1 MSQDSELFDQR
12 AKVAADLAEHAV
24 LDNVRERELRSAA
37 AWSAMADRARRVE
50 KSRQAAAL
58 ARTQDR
64 LQMQEAADL
73 AAGQV
78 AEIDDQ
84 GSDCHGLS
92 AC

>member
-12 AKVAADLAEHAV
+12 AKVAADLAENAV

-58 ARTQDR
+58 AREHERQL
-64 LQMQEAADL
+64 LQGAADL
-73 AAGQV
+73 AAEPA
-78 AEIDDQ
+78 AESEDH
-84 GSDCHGLS
+84 GSE
-92 AC
+92 